1 MPVDRHDE
9 PWMDLHRMVANDRK
23 ATLLAEAE
31 AERLVRR
38 APGEPRSGLRQ
49 SVGHALIRVG
59 RSLADEPHTPRL
71 HRTT

>member
-1 MPVDRHDE
+1 MTTDRHNE
-9 PWMDLHRMVANDRK
+9 PWMDLHRTLANDHK

-49 SVGHALIRVG
+49 SVGHALIRIG